1 MVFSTI
7 IRLLHI
13 VPTKDF
19 MKIQN
24 ILFILLLFLVVLVQ
38 GMHTQ
43 PLQDSIVYKPDV
55 EREFGKAMKLFRAG
69 RFDTASAAFVAL
81 LKENPRSHRATGA
94 SIMGG
99 KAFYELKNYRESLR
113 LLKDLI
119 DLNPQSSYIDDAH
132 YTLGLNYYQMERFE
146 DAALEFM
153 NVVQKSSEQRL
164 LSRSKK
170 MLEMITSSNLTL
182 EKLQLLQADATSDEM
197 KALVTVRIAEK
208 KLQTGDFAVA
218 GEMLRTVSVM
228 PPNIKYVAEALSL
241 LEQMEK
247 HGGVKIGAALPLML
261 KDENSTAR
269 ALGIEFLQGIR
280 IAVDEYNQITSV
292 KIDLEVRDTERDPS
306 LAARQV
312 ADLCSDEKVSA
323 IIGPIISGEVFAT
336 AGIANERGVPLVTPT
351 ATANGIA
358 AIGPF
363 IFQAN
368 PDFDMRARSVA
379 AFAYTT
385 LGARKFAVLAPSDAV
400 GKQMVESFIKEVDTL
415 SGEMVDVQWYAAGT
429 SDLRTE
435 IMAIRRKA
443 LEKLEVPTVD
453 FGGKMKQSELN
464 KFVAWGVN
472 QHVLDSLI
480 ERRLTAP
487 VTFLFGERG
496 QLIADSLQLK
506 TRIEKS
512 KYDSL
517 GLPVSNID
525 AIFVPIASSEEIPVV
540 SSQLK
545 FFNIQAQVLGTGDWN
560 DMSLLDQNRQ
570 YTEGTMFTADTY
582 IDPANEA
589 YRIFSAKYQHANNN
603 LPPSINALLGYD
615 VAKMIIQIF
624 SQGKTRRTDVA
635 AALANVKEFEGLH
648 SKISLA
654 LNRVNSYLTI
664 LQYKNRQ
671 ILRIGES
678 DLTSMGK

>member
-1 MVFSTI
+1 MVFSRTTK
-7 IRLLHI
+7 LLHI
-13 VPTKDF
+13 IPTKDF
-19 MKIQN
+19 MKIRN
-24 ILFILLLFLVVLVQ
+24 ILFVAFFFLVVLVQ
-38 GMHTQ
+38 GLFTQ

-55 EREFGKAMKLFRAG
+55 EREFSKAMKLFKAG
-69 RFDTASAAFVAL
+69 RFDTASATFISI
-81 LKENPRSHRATGA
+81 LKEYPRSHRATGA
-94 SIMGG
+94 FIMGG

-119 DLNPQSSYIDDAH
+119 DLNAQSSYIDDAH
-132 YTLGLNYYQMERFE
+132 YMLGLNYYQMERYE

-153 NVVQKSSEQRL
+153 VVVQSSIEQRL
-164 LSRSKK
+164 VARSKK

-182 EKLQLLQADATSDEM
+182 TKLQLLQVDAKTDEM
-197 KALVTVRIAEK
+197 KALVAVRIGEK
-208 KLQTGDFAVA
+208 KLQTGDFATA
-218 GEMLRTVSVM
+218 GEMLRAVSVM
-228 PPNIKYVAEALSL
+228 PPNIKYVGEALSL

-261 KDENSTAR
+261 KDENSMAR

-280 IAVDEYNQITSV
+280 IAVDEYNQTVPV

-312 ADLCSDEKVSA
+312 ADLCSDEKVSV
-323 IIGPIISGEVFAT
+323 IIGPIISGEVFAA

-368 PDFDMRARSVA
+368 PDFDMRARSAA

-400 GKQMVESFIKEVDTL
+400 GKQMAESFIHEVDTL
-415 SGEMVDVQWYAAGT
+415 GGEMVDVQWYAAGT
-429 SDLRTE
+429 NDLRTE
-435 IMAIRRKA
+435 IMAMRRKA

-487 VTFLFGERG
+487 VTLLFGERG
-496 QLIADSLQLK
+496 PWIADSLHLK
-506 TRIEKS
+506 THIEKS

-545 FFNIQAQVLGTGDWN
+545 FLNIQAQVLGSGDWN

-570 YTEGTMFTADTY
+570 YTDGTMFTADTY
-582 IDPANEA
+582 INPSNEA
-589 YRIFSAKYQHANNN
+589 YRIFAAKFQQANNN
-603 LPPSINALLGYD
+603 QTPTINALLGYD
-615 VAKMIIQIF
+615 VAKMIVQIF
-624 SQGKTRRTDVA
+624 SQGKTGRADVA
-635 AALANVKEFEGLH
+635 AALASVKEFEGLH

-654 LNRVNSYLTI
+654 LNRVNSYLEI

-678 DLTSMGK
+678 DLTSLGK